1 VSQLIV
7 RFKPSL
13 GIAVALVVFWS
24 VAFGGSGTFA
34 QGAAQTPPSPTVP
47 AQKPPTCENYLL
59 LGKLYFSNGQFDSA
73 YIAFSL
79 CLKLEPRNVEALYS
93 LGRVEIRLQL
103 YSAAIT
109 HLKDCIGIES
119 KNVSCYVALSQ
130 AYSTQFADSSDRK
143 AVASQLDEGLRVLD
157 DAERVATAG
166 DDKAKIYNQ
175 RGTIY
180 NYKKEYEKS
189 LEAYKKALGFKPDD
203 SIILF
208 NLGALQLQTATSKE
222 QIQTAVDTLR
232 RAVDVSP
239 RDAITRAYYAR
250 ALRTAGDIKSCVS
263 ESTQAY
269 NLSGGTR
276 SKNAFVVGQY
286 GICLYVNKNLV
297 AARTALEQAVKIDT
311 RVQYGENFFYL
322 GRAYL
327 DGSQTKDARA
337 LFTQATAID
346 PTDETYWYWLGQA
359 NEKGGDKDAA
369 CKSYAQAIKVKQGY
383 EDATRALGALKCPT
397 TPGAR

>member
-1 VSQLIV
+1 MSQLIGQL
-7 RFKPSL
+7 KPSR
-13 GIAVALVVFWS
+13 GMAVAFAALLS
-24 VAFGGSGTFA
+24 AALSGFGAFA
-34 QGAAQTPPSPTVP
+34 QGAQTPPPATP

-59 LGKLYFSNGQFDSA
+59 LGKLYYSNGQFDSA

-79 CLKLEPRNVEALYS
+79 CLKLESKNVEALYS
-93 LGRVEIRLQL
+93 LGRVETRLQL

-109 HLKDCIGIES
+109 HLKDCIGIEA
-119 KNVSCYVALSQ
+119 KNVSCYIALSQ
-130 AYSTQFADSSDRK
+130 AYSTQYADSSDRK
-143 AVASQLDEGLRVLD
+143 TVATQLDEGLRVLD
-157 DAERVATAG
+157 DAERVAANN

-180 NYKKEYEKS
+180 NYKKDYDKS

-203 SIILF
+203 PIILF
-208 NLGALQLQTATSKE
+208 NLGSLQLETASGKD
-222 QIQTAVDTLR
+222 QIQAAVDTLHH
-232 RAVDVSP
+232 AVDVSP
-239 RDAITRAYYAR
+239 RDAITRASYAR
-250 ALRTAGDIKSCVS
+250 ALRTAGDNKGCLS

-286 GICLYVNKNLV
+286 GICLYVNKNLGG
-297 AARTALEQAVKIDT
+297 ARTALEMAVKIDQ
-311 RVQYGENFFYL
+311 RVQYSENFFFL
-322 GRAYL
+322 GRTYL

-346 PTDETYWYWLGQA
+346 PTDPAYWFWLGQA
-359 NEKGGDKDAA
+359 NEKGNDKDAA
-369 CKSYAQAIKVKQGY
+369 CKSYAQALKVKAGY
-383 EDATRALGALKCPT
+383 DEAVKAMANLKCPT

>member
-1 VSQLIV
+1 MSQLIAQ
-7 RFKPSL
+7 FKPSL
-13 GIAVALVVFWS
+13 GIAVALVAV
-24 VAFGGSGTFA
+24 FGGALRGFGAFA
-34 QGAAQTPPSPTVP
+34 QGAAQTPPSPTAP

-59 LGKLYFSNGQFDSA
+59 LGKLYYSNGQFDSA
-73 YIAFSL
+73 YVAFSL
-79 CLKLEPRNVEALYS
+79 CLKLESKNVEALYS
-93 LGRVEIRLQL
+93 LGRVETRLQL

-119 KNVSCYVALSQ
+119 KNVSCYIALSQ
-130 AYSTQFADSSDRK
+130 AYSTQYADSSDRK
-143 AVASQLDEGLRVLD
+143 TVATQLDEGLRVLD
-157 DAERVATAG
+157 DAERVAANN

-180 NYKKEYEKS
+180 NYKKEYDRS
-189 LEAYKKALGFKPDD
+189 LESYKKALGFKPDD
-203 SIILF
+203 PIILF
-208 NLGALQLQTATSKE
+208 NLGALQLQTATNKD
-222 QIQTAVDTLR
+222 QIQAASETLR
-232 RAVDVSP
+232 HAVDVSP

-250 ALRTAGDIKSCVS
+250 ALRSAGDTKGCLS

-269 NLSGGTR
+269 NLSGGAR

-286 GICLYVNKNLV
+286 GICLYVNKNLSV
-297 AARTALEQAVKIDT
+297 ARTALEQAVKVDT
-311 RVQYGENFFYL
+311 RVQYSENFFYL
-322 GRAYL
+322 GRTYL

-337 LFTQATAID
+337 LFTQATAIE
-346 PTDETYWYWLGQA
+346 PTDETYWFWLGQA

-383 EDATRALGALKCPT
+383 EDALKAMNALKCPA

>member
-13 GIAVALVVFWS
+13 GIAVALSLVLSW
-24 VAFGGSGTFA
+24 ALFGHASA
-34 QGAAQTPPSPTVP
+34 QKTAQTPPPSPTAP
-47 AQKPPTCENYLL
+47 AQKPPSCENYLL

-73 YIAFSL
+73 YVAFSL
-79 CLKLEPRNVEALYS
+79 CLKLEPKNVEALYS

-109 HLKDCIGIES
+109 HLKDCIGIEA

-130 AYSTQFADSSDRK
+130 AYSTQYADSSDRK
-143 AVASQLDEGLRVLD
+143 VVASQLDEGLRVLD

-166 DDKAKIYNQ
+166 EDKAKIYNQ

-180 NYKKEYEKS
+180 NYKKDYDKS

-208 NLGALQLQTATSKE
+208 NLGALQLQTATTKE
-222 QIQTAVDTLR
+222 QIQAAVDTLR

-250 ALRTAGDIKSCVS
+250 ALRTAGDVKGCVS

-269 NLSGGTR
+269 NLSGGAR

-286 GICLYVNKNLV
+286 GICLYTNKNL
-297 AARTALEQAVKIDT
+297 AGARTALEQAVKIDT
-311 RVQYGENFFYL
+311 RVQYGENFFFL
-322 GRAYL
+322 GRTYL

-383 EDATRALGALKCPT
+383 DDATKAMTGLKCPT